1 MEVDFDEGGLERY
14 SRGAKVKL
22 GILVSG
28 SGTNLQ
34 AVLDAVGGGTLDAEV
49 GVVISNQSGVKAI
62 ERAQSAGVP
71 VEVIS
76 HRDFAD
82 RAAFD
87 GALVSALRAA
97 GVTHVVLAGFM
108 RVLTPVLLD
117 AFPWRVVNIH
127 PALLPAFPGVH
138 AQRQALAYG
147 VKVAGC
153 TVHFVD
159 AGTDT
164 GPIIAQAAVPVL
176 DTDTEELL
184 VARILKEEHRLLVA
198 SLAAIATGEVEVI
211 RGDGEARARVRIGAR
226 AAQCLAGGAAPERR

>member
-1 MEVDFDEGGLERY
+1 
-14 SRGAKVKL
+14 VKL

-34 AVLDAVGGGTLDAEV
+34 AILDAVKARAIDAEV
-49 GVVISNQSGVKAI
+49 GLVISNQGGVGAI
-62 ERAQSAGVP
+62 ERAQNAGVP
-71 VEVIS
+71 VRVIP

-82 RAAFD
+82 RAGFEA
-87 GALVSALRAA
+87 ALITALREA
-97 GVTHVVLAGFM
+97 GVSYVVLAGFM
-108 RVLTPVLLD
+108 RVLTPVFLE

-147 VKVAGC
+147 VKIAGC

-159 AGTDT
+159 TGTDT

-176 DTDTEELL
+176 DDDTEETL
-184 VARILKEEHRLLVA
+184 VARILREEHRLLVA
-198 SLAAIATGEVEVI
+198 AIAAIARGEVVVVA
-211 RGDGEARARVRIGAR
+211 GEGGARPRVRLSER
-226 AAQCLAGGAAPERR
+226 AALSFAGDPR

>member
-1 MEVDFDEGGLERY
+1 M
-14 SRGAKVKL
+14 AKVKL
-22 GILVSG
+22 GVLVSG

-34 AVLDAVGGGTLDAEV
+34 AILDATRAGTLDAEV
-49 GVVISNQSGVKAI
+49 SLVVSNLPNVRAL
-62 ERAQSAGVP
+62 ERAASAGVP
-71 VEVIS
+71 TRVVP

-82 RAAFD
+82 RHAFD
-87 GALVSALRAA
+87 AALVQALRDA
-97 GVTHVVLAGFM
+97 GVAYVVLAGFM
-108 RVLTPVLLD
+108 RVLTPVFLD

-127 PALLPAFPGVH
+127 PALLPAFPGIH

-176 DTDTEELL
+176 DTDTEDSL
-184 VARILKEEHRLLVA
+184 VARILREEHRLLVA
-198 SLAAIATGEVEVI
+198 ALAAIADGEVTVVPAA
-211 RGDGEARARVRIGAR
+211 DGARPRVRLGER
-226 AAQCLAGGAAPERR
+226 AAARFSEAQL